1 MKVNREYVK
10 QQAEALLD
18 KYALTTPVHIFQ
30 LADLIGIKWE
40 TRPTNQLETIIK
52 KQEPKSKEITTW
64 EDILGYYDH
73 NTQTIYLHTD
83 NHPITRKRFTMAHE
97 IAHVVMHHQ
106 LNGLLRNVFFRQDLV
121 ESRDEIEAEANY
133 FAGYLLM
140 PDREILKKLEY
151 TVLLMDGE
159 QTIKTFAKMFAVS
172 AESMR
177 IRMKLFKEE
186 HPEIWKKYNMEQKL
200 F

>member
-10 QQAEALLD
+10 KQAEELIE

-40 TRPTNQLETIIK
+40 TRPTGQLEEIIK
-52 KQEPKSKEITTW
+52 KQEPNTKEIENW
-64 EDILGYYDH
+64 QDILGYYDSK
-73 NTQTIYLHTD
+73 TQTIYLNTD

-97 IAHVVMHHQ
+97 IGHFTMHHQ
-106 LNGLLRNVFFRQDLV
+106 INGLLRKIFFRQDIV
-121 ESRDEIEAEANY
+121 ESRDEVEAEANY
-133 FAGYLLM
+133 FASYLLM
-140 PDREILKKLEY
+140 PDREIKKKLEY
-151 TVLLMDGE
+151 TILLMDGE

-172 AESMR
+172 PESMR
-177 IRMKLFKEE
+177 IRLKLFKEE
-186 HPEIWKKYNMEQKL
+186 HPDLWTTYNMEQKL

>member
-10 QQAEALLD
+10 QQAEELIE

-40 TRPTNQLETIIK
+40 TCHTQQLQEIVK
-52 KQEPKSKEITTW
+52 KQEPKAKELPNLD
-64 EDILGYYDH
+64 DILGYYDS
-73 NTQTIYLHTD
+73 TSKKIYLNTD

-97 IAHVVMHHQ
+97 IGHVVMHHQ
-106 LNGLLRNVFFRQDLV
+106 FNGLLRNIFFRQDLV
-121 ESRDEIEAEANY
+121 ESRDEVEAEANY

-140 PDREILKKLEY
+140 PDREIEKKLEY
-151 TVLLMDGE
+151 TILLMDGE

-172 AESMR
+172 PESMR
-177 IRMKLFKEE
+177 IRLKLFKQE
-186 HPEIWKKYNMEQKL
+186 HPELWTKYNMQEKL

>member
-10 QQAEALLD
+10 QQAEAIIE
-18 KYALTTPVHIFQ
+18 KYALTMPVHIFQ
-30 LADLIGIKWE
+30 LADLLGIKWE
-40 TRPTNQLETIIK
+40 TRPTEQLKEIVK
-52 KQEPKSKEITTW
+52 KQEPKAKEISNFD
-64 EDILGYYDH
+64 DILGYYD
-73 NTQTIYLHTD
+73 TPTKTIYLNTE

-97 IAHVVMHHQ
+97 LGHVILHHQ

-121 ESRDEIEAEANY
+121 ESRDDIEAEANY

-140 PDREILKKLEY
+140 PDREIEKKLEY
-151 TVLLMDGE
+151 TILLMDGE

-172 AESMR
+172 PESMR
-177 IRMKLFKEE
+177 IRLKLFKQE
-186 HPEIWKKYNMEQKL
+186 HPELWKKYNMEQKL